1 VRQRRHTGALSRVS
15 LWSHAQKAL
24 PQHALSRLLGRLARA
39 RMPALK
45 NPLNRTFVKAFA
57 VDLSDAQITRAQDY
71 ASFNALFTRALAPGA
86 RPLAG
91 DEATLVS
98 PVDGTLSQCG
108 PIRGQ
113 TLIQAKGRDY
123 QLAEL
128 LGSAA
133 DAEAFADGLFATIYL
148 APYNY
153 HRIHMP
159 AAGRLHTMRLVPGRL
174 FSVNARTAQDIDR
187 LFARNERVVNLFAG
201 AQGPFGVVAVGALNV
216 GSINTVWH
224 GTVTPPAARA
234 PRTWH
239 YRDGPALAR
248 GAELGHFNFGS
259 TVIVLLPPGSAVL
272 DAGLAPGT
280 TLRMGQPLGRWRSG
294 AALNA
299 TAR

>member
-1 VRQRRHTGALSRVS
+1 VRQRRHADALIRVS
-15 LWSHAQKAL
+15 LWSQAQKAL
-24 PQHALSRLLGRLARA
+24 PQHALSRLLGRLARV
-39 RMPALK
+39 RTPALK
-45 NPLNRTFVKAFA
+45 NTLNRAFVRAFA
-57 VDLSDAQITRAQDY
+57 VDLSDARITRAQDY
-71 ASFNALFTRALAPGA
+71 DSFNALFTRALVPGA

-123 QLAEL
+123 ELADL

-133 DAEAFADGLFATIYL
+133 DAGAFADGLFATIYL

-159 AAGRLHTMRLVPGRL
+159 AAGRLRTMRLVPGRL
-174 FSVNARTAQDIDR
+174 FSVNGRTAQDIDR
-187 LFARNERVVNLFAG
+187 LFARNERVVSLFAG
-201 AQGPFGVVAVGALNV
+201 ARGPFGVVAVGALNV
-216 GSINTVWH
+216 GSIATVWN

-239 YRDGPALAR
+239 YDEEPALAR

-259 TVIVLLPPGSAVL
+259 TVIVLLPPGKAVL
-272 DAGLAPGT
+272 EDGLAPGT
-280 TLRMGQPLGRWRSG
+280 TLRRGQSIGRWRNG
-294 AALNA
+294 ATLSA